1 MGLMFQNGPAEAPK
15 PQQPS
20 AQAAPRPQV
29 SAQQAPAQQAPAS
42 APKQGE
48 ALLSIPAGIKELWV
62 SGIIQG
68 GVFLHAT
75 LRSDRPLPK
84 SFRLTSDITLTHVG
98 LFGKELTLLRAN
110 DARAFH
116 IVTSVDGK
124 CTPQVKKLDDGT
136 YESEYSFE
144 YTNRDMQHPG
154 KRGTHRLSV
163 TVSGGAL
170 AEPFSWQDEFKV

>member
-20 AQAAPRPQV
+20 AQTAPRP
-29 SAQQAPAQQAPAS
+29 QAPAQQAPAS
-42 APKQGE
+42 APKQDE

-68 GVFLHAT
+68 GVFLRAT
-75 LRSDRPLPK
+75 LRSDRPLPRR
-84 SFRLTSDITLTHVG
+84 FRLTSDITLTCVG

-110 DARAFH
+110 DAREFH

>member
-20 AQAAPRPQV
+20 AQAAPRPQ
-29 SAQQAPAQQAPAS
+29 APAQQAPAS
-42 APKQGE
+42 APKQDE

-75 LRSDRPLPK
+75 LRSDRPLPRR
-84 SFRLTSDITLTHVG
+84 FRLTSDITLTCVG

-110 DARAFH
+110 DAREFH

>member
-20 AQAAPRPQV
+20 AQASPRPQAP
-29 SAQQAPAQQAPAS
+29 AQQAPAQQAPAS

-48 ALLSIPAGIKELWV
+48 ALLSTPAGIKELWV

-84 SFRLTSDITLTHVG
+84 SFKLTSDITLTHVG

-110 DARAFH
+110 DARVPYRYQRRRQVHAA
-116 IVTSVDGK
+116 GK
-124 CTPQVKKLDDGT
+124 EAGRWNL
-136 YESEYSFE
+136 
-144 YTNRDMQHPG
+144 R
-154 KRGTHRLSV
+154 KRVQL
-163 TVSGGAL
+163 
-170 AEPFSWQDEFKV
+170 

>member
-20 AQAAPRPQV
+20 AQAAPRPQ
-29 SAQQAPAQQAPAS
+29 APAQQAPAS
-42 APKQGE
+42 APKQDE

-75 LRSDRPLPK
+75 LRSDRPLPRR
-84 SFRLTSDITLTHVG
+84 FRLTSDITLTCVG

-110 DARAFH
+110 DAREFH

-124 CTPQVKKLDDGT
+124 CTPQAKKLDDGT

>member
-20 AQAAPRPQV
+20 AQAAPRPQ
-29 SAQQAPAQQAPAS
+29 APAQQAPAS
-42 APKQGE
+42 APKLDE
-48 ALLSIPAGIKELWV
+48 ALLSIPAGIKGLWV

-75 LRSDRPLPK
+75 LRSDRPLPRRFK
-84 SFRLTSDITLTHVG
+84 LTSDITLTHVG

-110 DARAFH
+110 DAREFH